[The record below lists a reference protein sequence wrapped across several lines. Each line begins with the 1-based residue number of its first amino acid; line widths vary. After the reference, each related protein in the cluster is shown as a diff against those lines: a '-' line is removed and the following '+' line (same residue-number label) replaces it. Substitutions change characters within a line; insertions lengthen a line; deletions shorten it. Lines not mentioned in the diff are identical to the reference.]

1 MEPIGDSPL
10 VGEDKIEKFED
21 EVVEFERNLE
31 LFKENLQNEES
42 RLENLEERRLKLQ
55 IQIEG
60 MMNEIQ
66 QEKLLYRIAIDGCI
80 SEREKLAQELDGDS
94 DGLEDLKETASALSI
109 LDECHAAVESNNL
122 DISIDN
128 EIEKIRCDLI
138 ENFITTKEDY
148 LSTIKESIQK
158 KKEKLE
164 QQGRDETMAARE

>member
-31 LFKENLQNEES
+31 MFKENLKTEES

-55 IQIEG
+55 IQIED
-60 MMNEIQ
+60 MMNEIH
-66 QEKLLYRIAIDGCI
+66 QEKLLYRTAIDGCI

-94 DGLEDLKETASALSI
+94 DGLDDLKETASALSI
-109 LDECHAAVESNNL
+109 LDECHAVVESTFNM
-122 DISIDN
+122 DISIDS

-138 ENFITTKEDY
+138 ESYITTKEDY
-148 LSTIKESIQK
+148 LSTMKESIQK

-164 QQGRDETMAARE
+164 QQP